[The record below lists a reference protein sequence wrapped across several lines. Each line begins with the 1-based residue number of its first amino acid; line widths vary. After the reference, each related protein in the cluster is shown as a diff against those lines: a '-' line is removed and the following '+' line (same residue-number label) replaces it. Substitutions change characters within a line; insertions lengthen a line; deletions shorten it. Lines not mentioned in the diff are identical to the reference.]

1 MMYRNAALAL
11 LVSFAFSATPV
22 FAADPATPAPSPNA
36 AEGAFVARIQADL
49 NKRFPTT
56 ADAEKAGY
64 IRFTDEDD
72 TGVISYANRQW
83 TSADAAH
90 PSQLWYDVK
99 GRLVGADFSVPA
111 TATKPSL
118 WGIDPT
124 RWSHFGQHIHYGLA
138 GPDGT
143 VKFGGTS
150 AKKYEAAGGDPLH
163 PTAAGLVKMGVAP
176 SADQVKFVFVF
187 PAIWDLEVWTLPNPS
202 GAFAEKNPNLVPSA
216 NAKSSM

>member
-1 MMYRNAALAL
+1 MMYRKAAVAML
-11 LVSFAFSATPV
+11 FAVAFAAAPV
-22 FAADPATPAPSPNA
+22 LAADPTPAPSPDA
-36 AEGAFVARIQADL
+36 AEAAFVARIQADL

-56 ADAEKAGY
+56 ADAIKAGY
-64 IRFTDEDD
+64 IRYTDEDD

-83 TSADAAH
+83 TSADPAH

-99 GRLVGADFSVPA
+99 GRLVGADFSVPYA
-111 TATKPSL
+111 ADAKPTL
-118 WGIDPT
+118 WGVDPA
-124 RWSHFGQHIHYGLA
+124 RWSRFGEHIHYGLV
-138 GPDGT
+138 GPNGT

-163 PTAAGLVKMGVAP
+163 PTADGLVKAGAVT
-176 SADQVKFVFVF
+176 SADQVKFTFVF

-216 NAKSSM
+216 NAKSMD